1 MVKTTIVYFTLRMHF
16 IHYDLDLKRPR
27 YSWLVASSH
36 RTTPLLWR
44 YNLLEHI
51 LGAYTEA
58 ATSSDPLSPPTA
70 EWLTIDSIVLTW
82 IFTTLSKTLQQRLVA
97 ELRSIKLGALSIGAY
112 FCKIEFIATILS
124 SLGSPISNEDVVNI
138 TFIGL
143 RDMYQHVSD
152 IIIHRETFLDL
163 KTVRSMLTTAEMR
176 LKSKAQATY
185 VDSTS
190 SFPRSS
196 VTAPPTLTQIDM
208 VALTTLLEKLGIDG
222 ATICSQSTSN
232 VTVPTSHEIT
242 SPLALHTAPN
252 GFSPSYVPYQPS
264 PIPDPPGFP
273 LQLPAQ
279 TFTYA
284 QLASFG
290 HLPDHDPVTNDW
302 KMDTGATSHLDDS
315 ISSLTDLGKHVKLP
329 FVSFTTLVA
338 SSFDIV
344 HLDLWTSPI
353 PSLSGLKYYV

>member
-1 MVKTTIVYFTLRMHF
+1 MAIARRCGTISGARG
-16 IHYDLDLKRPR
+16 
-27 YSWLVASSH
+27 
-36 RTTPLLWR
+36 

-190 SFPRSS
+190 SSPMVLLANFGTNARRSLLLWKSFRDSS
-196 VTAPPTLTQIDM
+196 VTAPDFNS
-208 VALTTLLEKLGIDG
+208 KLI
-222 ATICSQSTSN
+222 
-232 VTVPTSHEIT
+232 
-242 SPLALHTAPN
+242 
-252 GFSPSYVPYQPS
+252 
-264 PIPDPPGFP
+264 
-273 LQLPAQ
+273 
-279 TFTYA
+279 
-284 QLASFG
+284 
-290 HLPDHDPVTNDW
+290 W
-302 KMDTGATSHLDDS
+302 
-315 ISSLTDLGKHVKLP
+315 
-329 FVSFTTLVA
+329 
-338 SSFDIV
+338 
-344 HLDLWTSPI
+344 
-353 PSLSGLKYYV
+353 